1 VIERWSEGK
10 ADQNMAED
18 ILLDLGGIIRRHPWW
33 RARTGL
39 TLRLLK
45 DLGIRPPAR
54 IMDAGCGWGVTLD
67 ALEKAG
73 YDAIGL
79 DQSRRALERIDRPG
93 RSLVEADLN
102 QPIPQVV
109 SSYDTVLALDVIE
122 HLDDDRTAVR
132 RLASLVRPGGFLI
145 VSVPALPELFG
156 EFDAVQGHRRRYLP
170 ETLRG
175 VFAGS
180 EIRLERVFWWG
191 QFLVPTLR
199 RMRTVNRGQPGEP
212 ASSVYARY
220 LKLPP
225 WPLPLVASLAFRLE
239 EGRCLRGRATIG
251 TSLFAVAQRSLG
263 ATGLAS
269 ATRGGPN

>member
-1 VIERWSEGK
+1 
-10 ADQNMAED
+10 
-18 ILLDLGGIIRRHPWW
+18 
-33 RARTGL
+33 
-39 TLRLLK
+39 
-45 DLGIRPPAR
+45 
-54 IMDAGCGWGVTLD
+54 MDAGCGWGVTLD
-67 ALEKAG
+67 SLEKDG

-79 DQSRRALERIDRPG
+79 DQSRRALERIDRPD

-102 QPIPQVV
+102 QPMPQGV
-109 SSYDTVLALDVIE
+109 SSFDAVLALDVIE

-132 RLASLVRPGGFLI
+132 RLGSLLRPGGFLV

-180 EIRLERVFWWG
+180 ELRLERVFWWG

-199 RMRTVNRGQPGEP
+199 RMRTVKRGQPGEP
-212 ASSVYARY
+212 SSSVYARY

-239 EGRCLRGRATIG
+239 EGPCLRGRATIG
-251 TSLFAVAQRSLG
+251 TSLFAVAQRGSG
-263 ATGLAS
+263 ATRLAGT
-269 ATRGGPN
+269 TRGGPD